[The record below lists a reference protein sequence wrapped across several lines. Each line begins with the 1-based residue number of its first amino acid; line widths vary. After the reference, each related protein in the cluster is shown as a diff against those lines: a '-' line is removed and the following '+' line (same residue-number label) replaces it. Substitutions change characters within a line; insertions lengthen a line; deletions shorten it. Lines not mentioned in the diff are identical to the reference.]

1 MAQSKC
7 DWLENVS
14 ITDELGA
21 QKLWHRPNYW
31 CEMIWQEKNIAQEVI
46 SYLKYFSYR
55 HLNIFLDNHSNH
67 QNLLS
72 YANPSSSTSCKYLP
86 TSPWYSTS

>member
-7 DWLENVS
+7 AWLENVS

-31 CEMIWQEKNIAQEVI
+31 CEMIWQEKNIA
-46 SYLKYFSYR
+46 
-55 HLNIFLDNHSNH
+55 
-67 QNLLS
+67 
-72 YANPSSSTSCKYLP
+72 
-86 TSPWYSTS
+86 